1 MFLKNVVDEASN
13 HDFVMQRSIGS
24 ETKHFYTNGHLRQP
38 TPFSGECWMWPNQ
51 RIWQMAQFC
60 IQHQFK
66 LEVYQIFF
74 KKSILH
80 QKTLIFPI
88 HHLFFFWLL
97 GGSKW
102 VWSWKKPV
110 SRWIRFGVKYITGKW
125 LLSIKVLTFRDF
137 GVISWVTSYW
147 DILKVHLND
156 HLIRLLKWKYGVW
169 AIFCRVERPH
179 IWFGCFNVFFWKKF
193 IYHYK
198 NSKK

>member
-102 VWSWKKPV
+102 VWSSKKPV
-110 SRWIRFGVKYITGKW
+110 SRWIRFGVNFWTSAISDLYHFAYILPIWHDFERDLQKECMYFASVFVSTMFIILKKLFSYWHLASLYSPIWLVYIT
-125 LLSIKVLTFRDF
+125 R
-137 GVISWVTSYW
+137 IS
-147 DILKVHLND
+147 
-156 HLIRLLKWKYGVW
+156 
-169 AIFCRVERPH
+169 
-179 IWFGCFNVFFWKKF
+179 
-193 IYHYK
+193 
-198 NSKK
+198 